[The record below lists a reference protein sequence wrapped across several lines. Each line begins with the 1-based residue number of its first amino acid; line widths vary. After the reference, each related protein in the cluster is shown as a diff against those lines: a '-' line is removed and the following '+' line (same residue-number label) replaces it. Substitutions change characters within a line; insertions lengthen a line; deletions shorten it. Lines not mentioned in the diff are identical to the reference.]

1 MKKLTLPKPATDLWT
16 PARDI
21 IHEIP
26 TPEETPHPI
35 RPHIAG
41 GSALAA
47 RWNHRA
53 STDID
58 IVFPGRVSLTDL
70 IENDPR
76 NILQRLGGT
85 PDVVDHRQIVIDFPN
100 GAIDL
105 AAIDPRPSL
114 GQADTLVDGRIETVL
129 SNAQILRGKLERAHD
144 LNARDVFDIAV
155 AAREDPAA
163 LATAL
168 NMLPEHQATAIAW
181 DWHQGDPEIR
191 DRYTADELLWTSPDH
206 RIEPRELAD
215 RAVDALH
222 THRYQRLQVDV
233 DGPDIIIAKT
243 ISTGALPVETY
254 NRNDPAA
261 ALTESGLAAHLAVAG
276 PVRPAQLTSAIK
288 KSTDRW
294 ASMNILDTTGRG
306 LTVPAD
312 DQPDPASI
320 DPDLQRSQDQT
331 RGPDRE

>member
-26 TPEETPHPI
+26 TPEEAPHPI

-58 IVFPGRVSLTDL
+58 TVFPGRVSLTDL

-76 NILQRLGGT
+76 NILERLGGT
-85 PDVVDHRQIVIDFPN
+85 PDVLDHRIIVIDYPN
-100 GAIDL
+100 GSIDL
-105 AAIDPRPSL
+105 AAIDPGPPL

-129 SNAQILRGKLERAHD
+129 SNAQILRGKLQRAHD

-155 AAREDPAA
+155 AAKEDPAA

-168 NMLPEHQATAIAW
+168 TDTPPTSCSGRARATASN
-181 DWHQGDPEIR
+181 PTSSPTR
-191 DRYTADELLWTSPDH
+191 PSTPSTPTATSASRSTSTARTSSSPRPSAPARSRSRPTTGATRLPPSPSPDSLAST
-206 RIEPRELAD
+206 RPPWLMPR
-215 RAVDALH
+215 
-222 THRYQRLQVDV
+222 
-233 DGPDIIIAKT
+233 P
-243 ISTGALPVETY
+243 
-254 NRNDPAA
+254 
-261 ALTESGLAAHLAVAG
+261 
-276 PVRPAQLTSAIK
+276 
-288 KSTDRW
+288 
-294 ASMNILDTTGRG
+294 
-306 LTVPAD
+306 
-312 DQPDPASI
+312 
-320 DPDLQRSQDQT
+320 
-331 RGPDRE
+331 